1 MRSHIRKTFPAH
13 GSERAYILSATIL
26 TDCPLIVNQNG
37 FPDNKKRNRCA
48 LFPLCIL
55 YLVPYPQNRT
65 LNSDLSRSSRP
76 FQVLSAP
83 SVLWLSPRPISIHQL
98 HALLHF
104 HLKPIYLILS
114 KGSYLLGYLILRGA
128 SRLDAFS
135 VYPFRT
141 WLLCHGSGSQ
151 QIHQRSVHP
160 GPLVLRTAPLKYP
173 PPAPDRDRT
182 VSRRSEPSS
191 RTALMGE
198 QPNPWDLLQPQDA
211 MSRHRGAK
219 PLRRCELLGV
229 ISLLSPG

>member
-1 MRSHIRKTFPAH
+1 MNQF
-13 GSERAYILSATIL
+13 L
-26 TDCPLIVNQNG
+26 TCV
-37 FPDNKKRNRCA
+37 
-48 LFPLCIL
+48 
-55 YLVPYPQNRT
+55 
-65 LNSDLSRSSRP
+65 SWSSP
-76 FQVLSAP
+76 H
-83 SVLWLSPRPISIHQL
+83 PISNSQL
-98 HALLHF
+98 HVLPHF
-104 HLKPIYLILS
+104 HLCPIYLVVF
-114 KGSYLLGYLILRGA
+114 KGSYFFRMGYLILRGA

-135 VYPFRT
+135 VYPFQT
-141 WLLCHGSGSQ
+141 WLLCHAVGRQ
-151 QIHQRSVHP
+151 QIHQWSVHP